1 MDFANAKESLSRDFQ
16 NMLKNAQSLIE
27 ATSGEVDQKTRQARQ
42 KLEES
47 LKAAQQAYESL
58 EGRVKEHAES
68 ADKLVRA
75 KPYHAM
81 GVTFAVG
88 LLLGWIVGRK

>member
-1 MDFANAKESLSRDFQ
+1 MDFANAKENLSRDFQ
-16 NMLKNAQSLIE
+16 NMLRNAKDLIE
-27 ATSGEVDQKTRQARQ
+27 ATSGEMDQKTRQARQ

-47 LKAAQQAYESL
+47 LKSAQAAYEVIQ
-58 EGRVKEHAES
+58 EQVKEQAKC
-68 ADKLVRA
+68 ADKLVHE

-88 LLLGWIVGRK
+88 LLMGWLVGRK